1 LKELLVY
8 YPSPERI
15 TCLIKIAS
23 FSSAGAGDKPSTFA
37 YLKID
42 FVFFSAAMPRSKS
55 TPGLVE
61 SQGKVPLEA
70 MFMTRHHTLPAGLP
84 IQKVSPE
91 AQTYNDEESEGN
103 KTESNECQP
112 AEILP
117 PIYHELDTGNMT
129 KSQTV
134 SSIKSYTGASP
145 SHKSATFSDAK
156 FTISPPISPRE
167 AHPTDVPS
175 NISAQL
181 SPVHFPFPQ
190 MYSYQNQQSQIN
202 FLSPY
207 CASNSLHMPSS
218 QSVAL
223 TRSDNLSSSQTNLAS
238 PTNQPYHGTFYQTQH
253 SITPVSPGITS
264 NVPSGSPASFS
275 YETSQDVLL
284 QEITTLRERLA
295 TLESENATM
304 TAKLNQQQWDVENRL
319 SELEMHMCPSS
330 SMASTTSQDDRQD
343 RLEPVNRESII

>member
-1 LKELLVY
+1 
-8 YPSPERI
+8 
-15 TCLIKIAS
+15 
-23 FSSAGAGDKPSTFA
+23 
-37 YLKID
+37 
-42 FVFFSAAMPRSKS
+42 
-55 TPGLVE
+55 
-61 SQGKVPLEA
+61 
-70 MFMTRHHTLPAGLP
+70 
-84 IQKVSPE
+84 
-91 AQTYNDEESEGN
+91 
-103 KTESNECQP
+103 
-112 AEILP
+112 
-117 PIYHELDTGNMT
+117 
-129 KSQTV
+129 
-134 SSIKSYTGASP
+134 
-145 SHKSATFSDAK
+145 
-156 FTISPPISPRE
+156 
-167 AHPTDVPS
+167 
-175 NISAQL
+175 
-181 SPVHFPFPQ
+181 
-190 MYSYQNQQSQIN
+190 
-202 FLSPY
+202 
-207 CASNSLHMPSS
+207 MPSS

-343 RLEPVNRESII
+343 RLEPVNRESIIWWNSDDGCSLKRIHTSHMIMAVMFFFKMTILLDFLVFFYRMYICYTRILMLNMLDYLVVLS